1 MHPPRR
7 AGSPL
12 ASVVIGSLLVGGLL
26 TACGSPSTAATPVGA
41 ASARSLTVPVVAPS
55 ASTGSASAAPSSAPP
70 STSPPA
76 PPFTAGNPG
85 GHAPIPA
92 EAQPA
97 DTSRPDHVVG
107 DGTPASCTSAAVIA
121 AVAAGGVI
129 TFSCGPDPVVIR
141 MSATAKIRNAV
152 TRVVLDGG
160 GKVTLDG
167 GGAHRIL
174 YLDTCDQAQGWATS
188 HCQNQQYPQ
197 LTVQN
202 LTFANGD
209 STGQDTDGGGGGAIF
224 DRGGRLLIVHSRF
237 VGNRCDPTGPDLGG
251 AAVRALAQWQGL
263 PVYVVQ
269 STFGGAP
276 GQGGVCSNGGALSS
290 IGVSWSVLDC
300 VMSYNSAIGHGANP
314 ARSGTPGGGS
324 GGAIYTD
331 GNTYTV
337 TIDGSIIEHNTANE
351 GGGALFYVSNDRT
364 GTLTIRDSTLSGDPS
379 KGFWTAGYPGIF
391 FLGSGKP
398 SVSGSTLD

>member
-1 MHPPRR
+1 MVIARR
-7 AGSPL
+7 AGSLL
-12 ASVVIGSLLVGGLL
+12 ACLAVGGLL
-26 TACGSPSTAATPVGA
+26 TACGSSSSPVAATASSVA
-41 ASARSLTVPVVAPS
+41 ASASARVTPSVAPS
-55 ASTGSASAAPSSAPP
+55 AKASTPAAVPSSAKP
-70 STSPPA
+70 SSPPA
-76 PPFTAGNPG
+76 AAPFSVGNPNG
-85 GHAPIPA
+85 DAVIPA
-92 EAQPA
+92 DARPV
-97 DTSRPDHVVG
+97 DTSHPDHVVG
-107 DGTPASCTSAAVIA
+107 DGTPASCSSAAVVD

-129 TFSCGPDPVVIR
+129 TFSCGPQPVLIL
-141 MSATAKIRNAV
+141 MSATAKVRNTA

-160 GKVTLDG
+160 GRVTLSG
-167 GGAHRIL
+167 GGARRIL
-174 YLDTCDQAQGWATS
+174 YLDTCDQAQVWTTS

-202 LTFANGD
+202 LTFAYGN
-209 STGQDTDGGGGGAIF
+209 STGQLTDGGGGGAIF
-224 DRGGRLLIVHSRF
+224 DRGGRLKIVGSRF
-237 VGNRCDPTGPDLGG
+237 VGNRCDATGPDLGG

-263 PVYVVQ
+263 PVYVAD

-300 VMSYNSAIGHGANP
+300 VMTYNSAIGDGANP

-331 GNTYTV
+331 GDTYTV
-337 TIDGSIIEHNTANE
+337 TVEGSVIEHNSANE

-364 GTLTIRDSTLSGDPS
+364 GKLSIGDSLLSDNPS

-398 SVSGSTLD
+398 SVGGSTLS